1 MGILDLS
8 LLLSSTVWTYVG
20 VNIIL
25 ALSLYI
31 TFAAGQFSLGVV
43 AFMAIGAYLSSIMTV
58 KFGCSIYV
66 AMILAGIASGFF
78 GILIAYPA
86 IRLRGFYLAI
96 ASIGLIEIV
105 RVFFKNFEYTG
116 GSAGFP
122 GMVGTTIPLLYTV
135 VGICLVFTW
144 KLENSRI
151 GLNFEAIKEND
162 LVAESL
168 GIDSTYFKVVAFGIG
183 AVMAGLG
190 GALYAHYM
198 FFIDPHSFGFH
209 RALVILLYL
218 VFGGLESMWGAVIG
232 ALVLTILP
240 EIIPGLGEWRMIFYG
255 LILIFV
261 MNLRPQGVI
270 SRIFVKRV
278 ESLAKKI

>member
-1 MGILDLS
+1 
-8 LLLSSTVWTYVG
+8 
-20 VNIIL
+20 
-25 ALSLYI
+25 
-31 TFAAGQFSLGVV
+31 
-43 AFMAIGAYLSSIMTV
+43 MTV
-58 KFGCSIYV
+58 KFGFNIFI
-66 AMILAGIASGFF
+66 AMIVSSIATGFF

-86 IRLRGFYLAI
+86 IRLRGFYLAV

-116 GSAGFP
+116 GSAGFS
-122 GMVGTTIPLLYTV
+122 GMFGTTIPLLYSI
-135 VGICLVFTW
+135 VGVCLALTW

-151 GLNFEAIKEND
+151 GLNFQAIKEND

-168 GIDSTYFKVVAFGIG
+168 GINSTYFKVVAFGLG
-183 AVMAGLG
+183 AIMAGLG

-198 FFIDPHSFGFH
+198 FFIDPHAFGFH
-209 RALVILLYL
+209 RALIILLFL
-218 VFGGLESMWGAVIG
+218 VFGGLDSMFGAVVG
-232 ALVLTILP
+232 ALILTILP
-240 EIIPGLGEWRMIFYG
+240 EVIPGLGEWRMIFYG

-278 ESLAKKI
+278 ESLVKKN